1 MMHSPQKRPLMF
13 LSILGLLFFAC
24 TKVDSKQSFSEKI
37 EEIKRLRALERKLKP
52 SDSTLIYIA
61 KIQKIID
68 SDPNLPDTLL
78 IENIFRKGAY
88 YDLTQNLDSAAH
100 YYHKTID
107 LVKAPNTRARN
118 LNYFYNT
125 WNVDELRN
133 KLSNAIDVA
142 KKYIDISDENKN
154 ASELVYAYNFLERT
168 YLDLGNYDQAWYY
181 NAKSLKA
188 AKKNNNLDMFVITGN
203 SKAKMLY
210 NYFNKKKEAFAYLD
224 SLQVVKKTKIDTKR
238 QYLRQYGT
246 LNFAE
251 KNYKEAIKYFD
262 TVMVLTKQIER
273 QKDYNLLEGYNNLA
287 ETYIELKNYETAEH
301 YLDSVNTIIDE
312 NSFTEYVSF
321 YNELRF
327 RVNYRKG
334 NSEESLLKEY
344 KALIDRQNKFHEE
357 KINEK
362 LLSSK
367 RANEKEKIATAEKN
381 ASELRNIKLIGL
393 SALLGLLVIIVYLFY
408 RQRRFKFQKQDL
420 QMQQRLLRS
429 QMNPHFTFNILSVI
443 LHQIKENQEKAVNYL
458 LKFSRLLRLILENS
472 LHDYVEIEDE
482 LESLHKYMELQLVR
496 FPEKFS
502 YNIQLENF
510 EEDELLFIPPMLLQP
525 FIENSIEH
533 GFLGINYKGNIDV
546 KLTLEDK
553 FIACTIEDNG
563 VGIKETNNTYKKSVS
578 TQLISK
584 FINKTTKSN
593 VQIIDKANTDAT
605 NSGVLVKFLIP
616 YKFSEND

>member
-1 MMHSPQKRPLMF
+1 MIYSPRKNPLIL

-24 TKVDSKQSFSEKI
+24 TKVDSEQSFSEKI

-52 SDSTLIYIA
+52 SDSTLICIA

-68 SDPNLPDTLL
+68 SDPSLPDTLL
-78 IENIFRKGAY
+78 IENTFRKGAY
-88 YDLTQNLDSAAH
+88 YYNTQKFDSATY
-100 YYHKTID
+100 YYHTTID
-107 LVKAPNTRARN
+107 LVKGPNTRDRN
-118 LNYFYNT
+118 LIYFWNT
-125 WNVDELRN
+125 WILDQNENRLANV
-133 KLSNAIDVA
+133 IDVA
-142 KKYIDISDENKN
+142 KKFVEISDEKKH
-154 ASELVYAYNFLERT
+154 AGGLTIAYNFLEVS
-168 YLDLGNYDQAWYY
+168 YLDLGNYEEAWYY
-181 NAKSLKA
+181 NGKGLEA
-188 AKKNNNLDMFVITGN
+188 AKESHNMDMFVVTGC

-210 NYFNKKKEAFAYLD
+210 NHFNKKEEAFAFLD
-224 SLQVVKKTKIDTKR
+224 SMQVIETSKKDTRR

-251 KNYKEAIKYFD
+251 KNYKEAAKYFD
-262 TVMVLTKQIER
+262 KTIALTKQVGLRENY
-273 QKDYNLLEGYNNLA
+273 DLLEGYNNLA
-287 ETYIELKNYETAEH
+287 ETYLELKDYKVAER
-301 YLDSVNTIIDE
+301 YLDSVNTIINE

-327 RVNYRKG
+327 KLNYRKG

-357 KINEK
+357 NINEELQSLK
-362 LLSSK
+362 V
-367 RANEKEKIATAEKN
+367 ANEKKKIATAEKN

-443 LHQIKENQEKAVNYL
+443 QHQIKDNQEKAVNYL

-472 LHDYVEIEDE
+472 LHNYVQIEDE
-482 LESLHKYMELQLVR
+482 LESLHKYMELQLIR

-533 GFLGINYKGNIDV
+533 GFLGIKHKGNIDV

-593 VQIIDKANTDAT
+593 VQILDKANTGAT